1 MTRSPPTSTSRGAP
15 QADEVQRHIEQHM
28 NSADST
34 QARALLALGDAQR
47 QEVQRSIRAAAL
59 QMLQATALAG
69 ASLVACCSHGN
80 HNMHSR
86 VLQKRA
92 GV

>member
-1 MTRSPPTSTSRGAP
+1 
-15 QADEVQRHIEQHM
+15 M

-69 ASLVACCSHGN
+69 ALLVA
-80 HNMHSR
+80 
-86 VLQKRA
+86 
-92 GV
+92 